1 METPG
6 PIPNPEA
13 KHSWADDTWR
23 AASRESRSWV
33 RIFYFQINTQFH
45 QNAKLPSFP
54 YPYEFLLSLILE
66 YFLLTIILPSV
77 YLQSSKNNRPQMKVK
92 RDITKLIRNPEEDT
106 DFVALSPEERVSF
119 IWEITMEIWS
129 LMGEFDAEQ
138 RLQRNI
144 TNIIRK

>member
-1 METPG
+1 VG
-6 PIPNPEA
+6 
-13 KHSWADDTWR
+13 
-23 AASRESRSWV
+23 
-33 RIFYFQINTQFH
+33 IFYFQINTQFH

-54 YPYEFLLSLILE
+54 YPYVLE

-77 YLQSSKNNRPQMKVK
+77 YLQLSQSNRLQMRVK